1 MKTRLLIICMAISFM
16 ACAQTTEI
24 IKGDE
29 VIWTVN
35 SKSDAVVTYKNG
47 DEEFSINN
55 QGAPNT
61 LDKIMDVLLF
71 RTAVKANDD

>member
-1 MKTRLLIICMAISFM
+1 MMFSVLS
-16 ACAQTTEI
+16 CAQTTEI
-24 IKGDE
+24 IRGDD

-35 SKSDAVVTYKNG
+35 SKSDAIVTYKKG
-47 DEEFSINN
+47 DEEISVNN